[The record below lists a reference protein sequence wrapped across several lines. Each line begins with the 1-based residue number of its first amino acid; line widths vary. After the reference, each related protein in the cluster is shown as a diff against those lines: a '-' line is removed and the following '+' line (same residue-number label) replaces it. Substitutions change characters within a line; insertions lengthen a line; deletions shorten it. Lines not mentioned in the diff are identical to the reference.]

1 MLTKTRRR
9 KDAFTNGTIE
19 KVLNIQ
25 REFSDVWP
33 RKVRCLGSTNVKQ
46 KNAPSR
52 EGNIKM
58 WKVNT
63 KCYRDE
69 V

>member
-1 MLTKTRRR
+1 MSNEEWMLTKTRRR

-33 RKVRCLGSTNVKQ
+33 RKVGCLGSTNVK
-46 KNAPSR
+46 
-52 EGNIKM
+52 
-58 WKVNT
+58 
-63 KCYRDE
+63 
-69 V
+69 